1 MIGFLSMNTHLASR
15 VIIHTDG
22 GSRNNPGDAG
32 IGATIDHDGIRIADI
47 SEFIGTQTNNFA
59 EYMAVI
65 RALEQCIELWLTGEA
80 LAFKLDSK
88 LVVEQV
94 QGNWKIK
101 EPTLRPLVERVRELV
116 ARFPHV
122 SFTHIPRA
130 HNKDADALVNE
141 AIDRGQGL

>member
-1 MIGFLSMNTHLASR
+1 MNTSTKSR

-32 IGATIDHDGIRIADI
+32 IGATIDHDGVRIADI
-47 SEFIGTQTNNFA
+47 SESIGTQTNNFA
-59 EYMAVI
+59 EYTAVI
-65 RALEQCIELWLTGEA
+65 RSLEKCIELGFTNEA
-80 LAFKLDSK
+80 IAFKLDSK

-94 QGNWKIK
+94 QGNWKVK
-101 EPTLRPLVERVRELV
+101 EPTLRPLVARVRELV
-116 ARFPHV
+116 TKFPHV

-130 HNKDADALVNE
+130 QNKDADALVNA

>member
-1 MIGFLSMNTHLASR
+1 MSL
-15 VIIHTDG
+15 IIHTDG

-32 IGATIDHDGIRIADI
+32 IGATIDHDGVRVAEI

-59 EYMAVI
+59 EYTAVI
-65 RALEQCIELWLTGEA
+65 RSLEKCVELDLTHESI
-80 LAFKLDSK
+80 AFRLDSK

-101 EPTLRPLVERVRELV
+101 EPTLRPLVARVREL
-116 ARFPHV
+116 ARQFPHV

-130 HNKDADALVNE
+130 KNKDADRLVNE
-141 AIDRGQGL
+141 AIDAWTHAQ